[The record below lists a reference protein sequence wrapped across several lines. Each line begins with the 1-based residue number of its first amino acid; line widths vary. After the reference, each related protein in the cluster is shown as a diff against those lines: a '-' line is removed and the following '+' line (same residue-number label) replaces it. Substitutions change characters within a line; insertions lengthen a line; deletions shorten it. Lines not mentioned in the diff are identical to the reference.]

1 MIFTERQVTVC
12 KGKSKATIDESVI
25 LYRGDYEVSIKF
37 TILESK
43 FRFKSDANLID
54 SEKASYGQLAILAPY
69 GGNVFSEVVECEDG
83 TVTFTLTKEMIDQLE
98 EVGLYSF
105 QIRLFDHYRKS
116 RVSIPPVEFG
126 IEVRE
131 PVASEDH
138 DNEVNNAIVGYSIA
152 KVVDGLNEDIP
163 NIFDAD
169 GQYNE
174 MNWKT
179 GDRITEG
186 KLNRIENAIYK
197 VNQNEKLD
205 IATLDKR
212 ITNNYNV
219 LDSNKVDKFD
229 YDSKIWSMANMGQ
242 DVKEA
247 MTGGSV
253 AVVGKNAILTENISD
268 YQVTLNKM
276 GAGAVD
282 GRVLPEEFF
291 AYDTHFANTSF
302 SSIGTNTNHIHLI
315 TIPNVFNRDL
325 VVGDIVTV
333 SFSVKCKCDSEVR
346 LANIGLG
353 TTNFTD
359 NTSYILSRVPDYT
372 YAEFSNRPTITD
384 EFVNLSMPV
393 SVTANFTEKSPYLI
407 VSTTIATGNNKAFDV
422 TITNIKVE
430 LDGLTL
436 EPEVIYAGVFGEGTT
451 SSVNKRLYGSPIK
464 GVISSSKGI
473 DADHITDNS
482 ISINKLSPGT
492 MTPKC
497 VINGSAKINS
507 GNMAYGSW
515 FLFTIADYDLHVD
528 NGTVS
533 FEVYLNLSSNAYVNT
548 TAHVCAGYTKYLDE
562 TDYAKTLQ
570 GYTTYA
576 NVYPEYDSDTNVVNV
591 KLPNLPE
598 SVDGYNHLIIGIRV
612 KTVEMDENV
621 SNFPFEYSYIVENIP
636 DKHNP
641 PSFAGVFGSGVEL
654 TYTKHID
661 NSKTILITNNNA
673 DILLN
678 LNNQLPTSGKYI
690 SILGD
695 SISTYAGWVPEGN
708 AVWYTGST
716 SDVTSVT
723 QTWWHQAIT
732 ELDANLCVNNAWS
745 GSRVSTT
752 GAAGS
757 AGCDTRC
764 VNLHTDEYDPDII
777 IVYLGI
783 NDFITGV
790 DIGTYDGTDVVPTD
804 TNTFRGAYGVMLDKI
819 LTRYQDARLYVCT
832 LPYCDRNENE
842 NAFPEKNQNNVPLS
856 KFNDAIRELA
866 NAFGVEIIELSKCGI
881 TFQNRKKYLTDE
893 LHPLQIGM
901 DLITRKVVNT
911 IKDL

>member
-1 MIFTERQVTVC
+1 MIFTERQITVR
-12 KGKSKATIDESVI
+12 KGKSCIDEPVI

-37 TILESK
+37 TIMEFK
-43 FRFKSDANLID
+43 FRFKDGVNLVD
-54 SEKASYGQLAILAPY
+54 TEKASYGQLAILAPY

-83 TVTFTLTKEMIDQLE
+83 TITFALTKEMIDQLE

-105 QIRLFDHYRKS
+105 QIRLFDYDRES

-138 DNEVNNAIVGYSIA
+138 DNSINNAIVGYSIA

-212 ITNNYNV
+212 ITNNYNI

-229 YDSKIWSMANMGQ
+229 YESKIWSMANMGQ

-253 AVVGKNAILTENISD
+253 AVVGKNTILTENISD

-302 SSIGTNTNHIHLI
+302 SSIGENNVHIYLI

-333 SFSVKCKCDSEVR
+333 SFSAKCKCDSEVQIV
-346 LANIGLG
+346 NIGLG

-359 NTSYILSRVPDYT
+359 NTSYILSRVPDYVYT
-372 YAEFSNRPTITD
+372 AFSNRPTITD

-393 SVTANFTEKSPYLI
+393 SITTNFTEKSPYLI
-407 VSTTIATGNNKAFDV
+407 VSMAIGTNNNKTFDV

-430 LDGLTL
+430 LDGSTL
-436 EPEVIYAGVFGEGTT
+436 EPEVIYAGVFKEGDT

-473 DADHITDNS
+473 DADRITDNS
-482 ISINKLSPGT
+482 ISIDKLSPGT
-492 MTPKC
+492 MTPKY
-497 VINGSAKINS
+497 VIDGSAKINA
-507 GNMAYGSW
+507 GTVTYGSW
-515 FLFTIADYDLHVD
+515 FLFTIADYDLYID
-528 NGTVS
+528 NGAVS
-533 FEVYLNLSSNAYVNT
+533 FEAYLNLSSNAYINT
-548 TAHVCAGYTKYLDE
+548 TDGVCAGYTKYLDE
-562 TDYAKTLQ
+562 TEYVRTLQ
-570 GYTTYA
+570 GYTLYA
-576 NVYPEYDSDTNVVNV
+576 KVSPEYDSDTNIV
-591 KLPNLPE
+591 KVKIPYLPT
-598 SVDGYNHLIIGIRV
+598 SVDGYNHLVIGIRV
-612 KTVEMDENV
+612 KTVEMDENI
-621 SNFPFEYSYIVENIP
+621 SNYPFEYSYIVENIP
-636 DKHNP
+636 DKANSL
-641 PSFAGVFGSGVEL
+641 SFAGTYGARVEL
-654 TYTKHID
+654 TYTKRLY
-661 NSKTILITNNNA
+661 NSKTMLITNNNA

-678 LNNQLPTSGKYI
+678 LNNQLSTSGKYI

-695 SISTYAGWVPEGN
+695 SISTYAGWIPEGN

-732 ELDANLCVNNAWS
+732 ELNAELCVNNSWS

-752 GAAGS
+752 GVAGS

-764 VNLHTDEYDPDII
+764 VNLHTDEHDPDII

-783 NDFITGV
+783 NDFNSGV
-790 DIGTYDGTDVVPTD
+790 DIGTYDGTDLVPTD
-804 TNTFRGAYGVMLDKI
+804 TETFREAYGVMLDKI

-881 TFQNRKKYLTDE
+881 TFHNRKKYLTDE

>member
-1 MIFTERQVTVC
+1 MIFTERQITVR
-12 KGKSKATIDESVI
+12 KGKSCIDEPVI

-37 TILESK
+37 TIMEFK
-43 FRFKSDANLID
+43 FRFKDGVNLVD
-54 SEKASYGQLAILAPY
+54 TEKASYGQLAILAPY

-83 TVTFTLTKEMIDQLE
+83 TITFALTKEMIDQLE

-105 QIRLFDHYRKS
+105 QIRLFDYDRES

-302 SSIGTNTNHIHLI
+302 SSIGENNVHIYLI

-333 SFSVKCKCDSEVR
+333 SFSAKCKCDSEVQIV
-346 LANIGLG
+346 NIGLG

-359 NTSYILSRVPDYT
+359 NTSYILSRVPDYVYT
-372 YAEFSNRPTITD
+372 AFSNRPTITD

-393 SVTANFTEKSPYLI
+393 SITTNFTEKSPYLI
-407 VSTTIATGNNKAFDV
+407 VSMAIGTNNNKTFDV

-430 LDGLTL
+430 LDGSTL
-436 EPEVIYAGVFGEGTT
+436 EPEVIYAGVFKEGDT

-473 DADHITDNS
+473 DADRITDNS
-482 ISINKLSPGT
+482 ISIDKLSPGT
-492 MTPKC
+492 MTPKY
-497 VINGSAKINS
+497 VIDGSAKINA
-507 GNMAYGSW
+507 GTVTYGSW
-515 FLFTIADYDLHVD
+515 FLFTIADYDLYID
-528 NGTVS
+528 NGAVS
-533 FEVYLNLSSNAYVNT
+533 FEAYLNLSSNAYINT
-548 TAHVCAGYTKYLDE
+548 TDGVCAGYTKYLDE
-562 TDYAKTLQ
+562 TEYVRTLQ
-570 GYTTYA
+570 GYTLYA
-576 NVYPEYDSDTNVVNV
+576 KVSPEYDSDTNIV
-591 KLPNLPE
+591 KVKIPYLPT
-598 SVDGYNHLIIGIRV
+598 SVDGYNHLVIGIRV
-612 KTVEMDENV
+612 KTVEMDENI
-621 SNFPFEYSYIVENIP
+621 SNYPFEYSYIVENIP
-636 DKHNP
+636 DKANSL
-641 PSFAGVFGSGVEL
+641 SFAGTYGARVEL
-654 TYTKHID
+654 TYTKRLY
-661 NSKTILITNNNA
+661 NSKTMLITNNNA

-678 LNNQLPTSGKYI
+678 LNNQLSTSGKYI

-695 SISTYAGWVPEGN
+695 SISTYAGWIPEGN

-732 ELDANLCVNNAWS
+732 ELNAELCVNNSWS

-752 GAAGS
+752 GVAGS

-764 VNLHTDEYDPDII
+764 VNLHTDEHDPDII

-783 NDFITGV
+783 NDFNSGV
-790 DIGTYDGTDVVPTD
+790 DIGTYDGTDLVPTD
-804 TNTFRGAYGVMLDKI
+804 TETFREAYGVMLDKI

-881 TFQNRKKYLTDE
+881 TFHNRKKYLTDE